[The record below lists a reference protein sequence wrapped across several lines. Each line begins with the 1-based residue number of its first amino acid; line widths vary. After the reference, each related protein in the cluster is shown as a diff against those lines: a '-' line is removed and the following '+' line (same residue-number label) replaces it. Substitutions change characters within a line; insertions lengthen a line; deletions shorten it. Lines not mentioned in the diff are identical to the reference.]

1 MLNEIYSALLAF
13 AIVLVIGPK
22 AIEVFTSLKMG
33 QSIRQDGPS
42 THLKK
47 AGTPT
52 MGGIMILLGASLS
65 TLLLAPRTLDV
76 AWALFVTL
84 GFPAIGLADDF
95 IIVALKR
102 PLGLRARYKLAF
114 QVLLSGLLGIYVAT
128 EPTLGTGV
136 VIPFTSF
143 RPDLGI
149 AGYSLFVIFV
159 MIGVSNAVNLTDGLD
174 GLAAGTSALACVT
187 YCIVAAVFGR
197 QDLSVFAS
205 AVAGACIG
213 FTWFNCHPAQVI
225 MGDTGSLA
233 LGAAIGSLAILTKTE
248 FLLVIIGGVF
258 VLEALSVIIQV
269 TYFRLTRGKRVF
281 KMSPIHHHFELSGW
295 KEPKVVTRFWILGFV
310 FSLLGFWVLF
320 KYWAAK

>member
-84 GFPAIGLADDF
+84 GFAAIGLADDF

-102 PLGLRARYKLAF
+102 PHGQSAQYKHAF
-114 QVLLSGLLGIYVAT
+114 QV
-128 EPTLGTGV
+128 
-136 VIPFTSF
+136 
-143 RPDLGI
+143 
-149 AGYSLFVIFV
+149 
-159 MIGVSNAVNLTDGLD
+159 
-174 GLAAGTSALACVT
+174 
-187 YCIVAAVFGR
+187 
-197 QDLSVFAS
+197 
-205 AVAGACIG
+205 
-213 FTWFNCHPAQVI
+213 
-225 MGDTGSLA
+225 
-233 LGAAIGSLAILTKTE
+233 
-248 FLLVIIGGVF
+248 
-258 VLEALSVIIQV
+258 
-269 TYFRLTRGKRVF
+269 
-281 KMSPIHHHFELSGW
+281 
-295 KEPKVVTRFWILGFV
+295 
-310 FSLLGFWVLF
+310 
-320 KYWAAK
+320 

>member
-1 MLNEIYSALLAF
+1 MC
-13 AIVLVIGPK
+13 
-22 AIEVFTSLKMG
+22 
-33 QSIRQDGPS
+33 IRD
-42 THLKK
+42 
-47 AGTPT
+47 
-52 MGGIMILLGASLS
+52 
-65 TLLLAPRTLDV
+65 R
-76 AWALFVTL
+76 
-84 GFPAIGLADDF
+84 
-95 IIVALKR
+95 
-102 PLGLRARYKLAF
+102 
-114 QVLLSGLLGIYVAT
+114 YVAT

-213 FTWFNCHPAQVI
+213 FAWFNCHPAQVI

-258 VLEALSVIIQV
+258 VPVSYTHLDV
-269 TYFRLTRGKRVF
+269 YKRQQH
-281 KMSPIHHHFELSGW
+281 PC
-295 KEPKVVTRFWILGFV
+295 FV
-310 FSLLGFWVLF
+310 
-320 KYWAAK
+320 